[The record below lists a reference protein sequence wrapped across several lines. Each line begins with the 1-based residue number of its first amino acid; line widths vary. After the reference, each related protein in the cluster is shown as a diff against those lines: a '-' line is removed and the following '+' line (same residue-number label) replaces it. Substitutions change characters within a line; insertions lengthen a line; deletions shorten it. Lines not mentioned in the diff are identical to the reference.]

1 MKTYIVIDVAG
12 FAAHKTDT
20 LTEELKLLGE
30 QRVKQIFDVSDPDQP
45 MKFMDR
51 DMGFVPVLPG

>member
-1 MKTYIVIDVAG
+1 MAYIVIDVAG
-12 FAAHKTDT
+12 FAAYKTDA
-20 LTEELKLLGE
+20 LTEELQLLGE
-30 QRVKQIFDVSDPDQP
+30 QRFKHIFDVSDPDQP